1 MISDEEHLARILRPN
16 WIVMGRV
23 SSAAFNLR
31 ANISEAYISVLRE
44 HIESFVHDARKV
56 SKEKSV
62 TYASMEAKSIR
73 SVRLENVEEEVALD
87 VKATDNRQMKSYAG
101 IFVYINGKQYIGGMP
116 PDTLELKRGIPA
128 ELILLETRRTL
139 AKIAN
144 RNIKNI

>member
-44 HIESFVHDARKV
+44 HIESFGHDARKV

-62 TYASMEAKSIR
+62 TKLLTIMKKHLQKS
-73 SVRLENVEEEVALD
+73 
-87 VKATDNRQMKSYAG
+87 
-101 IFVYINGKQYIGGMP
+101 
-116 PDTLELKRGIPA
+116 
-128 ELILLETRRTL
+128 LLVGVMTL
-139 AKIAN
+139 ATGQLLFQE
-144 RNIKNI
+144 